1 MLEDCFY
8 IRKKVFVEEQGV
20 PEESEIDEY
29 ESESIHLIG
38 YDNGQPVAT
47 ARIRPIN
54 ETTVKIERVAVMKSH
69 RGQGMGRMLMQ
80 AVESLAKDE
89 GFYVIKKTKTKIKT
103 KIKIKRHHKI
113 SNQKIKLS
121 HRIKIITKSL
131 HQQIKIK
138 KLMTNT
144 NHNRIAYL
152 L

>member
-1 MLEDCFY
+1 MFSKVIDPEMLEDCFY

-20 PEESEIDEY
+20 PEESEID

-54 ETTVKIERVAVMKSH
+54 ETTVKIERVAVIKSH

-89 GFYVIKKTKTKIKT
+89 GFYVATMNAQCHAIPFYE
-103 KIKIKRHHKI
+103 
-113 SNQKIKLS
+113 
-121 HRIKIITKSL
+121 SL
-131 HQQIKIK
+131 NFKMRGNIFLEEGIEHIEMTK
-138 KLMTNT
+138 KLTSLN
-144 NHNRIAYL
+144 
-152 L
+152 

>member
-1 MLEDCFY
+1 MFLKVNNQKMLEDCFY

-80 AVESLAKDE
+80 AVESLAIDE
-89 GFYVIKKTKTKIKT
+89 GFYVATMNAQC
-103 KIKIKRHHKI
+103 H
-113 SNQKIKLS
+113 
-121 HRIKIITKSL
+121 
-131 HQQIKIK
+131 
-138 KLMTNT
+138 
-144 NHNRIAYL
+144 A
-152 L
+152 

>member
-1 MLEDCFY
+1 MEEFY
-8 IRKKVFVEEQGV
+8 VFKSKQSKDVRRLLLYKKESVCREKSRY

-89 GFYVIKKTKTKIKT
+89 GFYVATMNAQCHAIPFYE
-103 KIKIKRHHKI
+103 
-113 SNQKIKLS
+113 
-121 HRIKIITKSL
+121 SL
-131 HQQIKIK
+131 NFKMKVIYFLRKASSILK
-138 KLMTNT
+138 
-144 NHNRIAYL
+144 
-152 L
+152 